1 LDRLKG
7 TTIKNNVV
15 AGRARIK
22 HAFGLIDD
30 WRIVERPATDERMIG
45 VEVTLSEWLYNAI
58 AAREVLT
65 LNRDYFRLGGALE
78 PRRRPADGGKM
89 IQTMQPIPDS
99 RIVAARVAMDQL
111 EALGAE
117 YFDIGIKRVDGTM
130 VLREGWG
137 AKQVLKSLLWLRREN
152 LNRGH
157 IYVRPVGAHEISL
170 VDDLKADTF
179 VRMKADG
186 FAPAAVV
193 ETSPGNFQAWLKHG
207 EVLDEAASTRAAKL
221 LAERY
226 GGDPGSADWRHFGR
240 LAGFT
245 NPKPSRRLASGL
257 QPFARL
263 LEANG
268 QVYRQAPLFIAEVRA
283 ALAGEG
289 AMVGGGG
296 GRAGEGAP
304 ELPPIKPLAR
314 FHSDVRYDGD
324 LHRAD
329 LAWARH
335 AADMGLSAS
344 EIRAT
349 IMEAR
354 DLAKKGSIKRQ
365 REYAERTAGKAT
377 RQAE

>member
-1 LDRLKG
+1 
-7 TTIKNNVV
+7 
-15 AGRARIK
+15 
-22 HAFGLIDD
+22 
-30 WRIVERPATDERMIG
+30 
-45 VEVTLSEWLYNAI
+45 
-58 AAREVLT
+58 
-65 LNRDYFRLGGALE
+65 
-78 PRRRPADGGKM
+78 
-89 IQTMQPIPDS
+89 
-99 RIVAARVAMDQL
+99 MDQL

-117 YFDIGIKRVDGTM
+117 CFDIGVKRVDGTM

-157 IYVRPVGAHEISL
+157 IYVRPAGAHGLSL
-170 VDDLKADTF
+170 VDDLKADTI

-186 FAPAAVV
+186 FSPAAVV

-263 LEANG
+263 LEASG
-268 QVYRQAPLFIAEVRA
+268 QVYRQATVFLAEVKA
-283 ALAGEG
+283 ALAREG
-289 AMVGGGG
+289 VMVGGGDQD
-296 GRAGEGAP
+296 RVGEGAL
-304 ELPPIKPLAR
+304 ELPPIKPLAE
-314 FHSDVRYDGD
+314 FHDDPRYGGD

-335 AADMGLSAS
+335 AADMGLSTS

-349 IMEAR
+349 IMEVR

-365 REYAERTAGKAT
+365 YEYAERTAGKAV
-377 RQAE
+377 RQTE

>member
-1 LDRLKG
+1 
-7 TTIKNNVV
+7 
-15 AGRARIK
+15 
-22 HAFGLIDD
+22 
-30 WRIVERPATDERMIG
+30 
-45 VEVTLSEWLYNAI
+45 
-58 AAREVLT
+58 
-65 LNRDYFRLGGALE
+65 
-78 PRRRPADGGKM
+78 M
-89 IQTMQPIPDS
+89 IQTMQPNPDS
-99 RIVAARVAMDQL
+99 RVVAARVAMDQL

-117 YFDIGIKRVDGTM
+117 CFDIGVKRLDGTM
-130 VLREGWG
+130 ILREGWG

-157 IYVRPVGAHEISL
+157 IYVRPAGAHGLSL

-193 ETSPGNFQAWLKHG
+193 ETSPGNFQAWLKHD

-245 NPKPSRRLASGL
+245 NPKPNRRLASGL

-263 LEANG
+263 LEASG
-268 QVYRQAPLFIAEVRA
+268 EVYRQAPVFIAEVRA

-289 AMVGGGG
+289 AKVGGGAQDG
-296 GRAGEGAP
+296 VGQGAS
-304 ELPPIKPLAR
+304 ELPPIKPLAE
-314 FHSDVRYDGD
+314 FHDDPHYGGD

-335 AADMGLSAS
+335 AAAMGLSAS
-344 EIRAT
+344 EIRTA

-354 DLAKKGSIKRQ
+354 DLAKKGPAKRQ
-365 REYAERTAGKAT
+365 REYAERTAGKAI
-377 RQAE
+377 RQTE

>member
-1 LDRLKG
+1 
-7 TTIKNNVV
+7 
-15 AGRARIK
+15 
-22 HAFGLIDD
+22 
-30 WRIVERPATDERMIG
+30 
-45 VEVTLSEWLYNAI
+45 
-58 AAREVLT
+58 
-65 LNRDYFRLGGALE
+65 
-78 PRRRPADGGKM
+78 
-89 IQTMQPIPDS
+89 
-99 RIVAARVAMDQL
+99 MDQL

-117 YFDIGIKRVDGTM
+117 CFDIGVKRIDGTM

-157 IYVRPVGAHEISL
+157 IYVRPAGTHGLSL
-170 VDDLKADTF
+170 VDDLKAAAL

-186 FAPAAVV
+186 FVPAAVV

-207 EVLDEAASTRAAKL
+207 EVLDEVASTRAAKL

-263 LEANG
+263 LEASG
-268 QVYRQAPLFIAEVRA
+268 QVYRQAPVFIAEVRA
-283 ALAGEG
+283 ELAGEG
-289 AMVGGGG
+289 AIVGGAQDGT
-296 GRAGEGAP
+296 GEGAP
-304 ELPPIKPLAR
+304 ELLPIKPLAE
-314 FHSDVRYDGD
+314 FHSDARYDGD

-335 AADMGLSAS
+335 AAAMGLSAS
-344 EIRAT
+344 EIRAV
-349 IMEAR
+349 IMDAR
-354 DLAKKGSIKRQ
+354 DLAKKGSAKRQ
-365 REYAERTAGKAT
+365 REYVERTAGKAI

>member
-1 LDRLKG
+1 
-7 TTIKNNVV
+7 
-15 AGRARIK
+15 
-22 HAFGLIDD
+22 
-30 WRIVERPATDERMIG
+30 
-45 VEVTLSEWLYNAI
+45 
-58 AAREVLT
+58 
-65 LNRDYFRLGGALE
+65 
-78 PRRRPADGGKM
+78 
-89 IQTMQPIPDS
+89 
-99 RIVAARVAMDQL
+99 MDQL

-117 YFDIGIKRVDGTM
+117 CFDIGVKRVDGTM

-137 AKQVLKSLLWLRREN
+137 ARQVLKSLLWLRREN

-157 IYVRPVGAHEISL
+157 IYVRPAGAHGLSL
-170 VDDLKADTF
+170 VDDLKAAAIA
-179 VRMKADG
+179 RMKAEG

-245 NPKPSRRLASGL
+245 NPKPNRRLASGL

-268 QVYRQAPLFIAEVRA
+268 QVYRQAPVFIAEVRA
-283 ALAGEG
+283 ALASEG
-289 AMVGGGG
+289 ATVGSGEE

-304 ELPPIKPLAR
+304 ERPPVKPLAE
-314 FHSDVRYDGD
+314 FHDDSRYDGD

-335 AADMGLSAS
+335 AAAMGLSAS

-349 IMEAR
+349 IMEAPI
-354 DLAKKGSIKRQ
+354 LARYGLINPGDCSGPAFFCPDATTKRHP
-365 REYAERTAGKAT
+365 RS
-377 RQAE
+377 